1 MRQQQTLFI
10 QTIVSLTYAW
20 RTLEASSSQASFYM
34 GKKLTPL
41 PEPKALAHALGVF
54 R

>member
-1 MRQQQTLFI
+1 MRQQQTLLI
-10 QTIVSLTYAW
+10 QTIVSLTHAW
-20 RTLEASSSQASFYM
+20 RTLEGPSFQASFYM
-34 GKKLTPL
+34 GKNLTPL